1 MGAPMGWIEIALGLG
16 VSCVACNG
24 CQSSSTHPAAP
35 PGVTIGSLTVTSTAF
50 PPNGPIPVDFTCD
63 GADRSPPV
71 TWSAAPPGT
80 QSIALL
86 VDDPDAPGGTFVHWV
101 AFNLPATMVTL
112 PEGTDA
118 ASLGGLSG
126 TNGFGRTGYAGPC
139 PPRHEAHRYH
149 FRVRAL
155 NATIDARAGASRDA
169 VDAAMNGHV
178 LAEGVLVGMFEH

>member
-1 MGAPMGWIEIALGLG
+1 MAIAMGWTEISTVLTLCCA
-16 VSCVACNG
+16 ACSG
-24 CQSSSTHPAAP
+24 CQSSAHPTAP

-50 PPNGPIPVDFTCD
+50 AVNGPIPIDFTCD
-63 GADRSPPV
+63 GADRSPPI

-80 QSIALL
+80 QSIAVL

-101 AFNLPATMVTL
+101 AFNLPATIVSL

-118 ASLGGLSG
+118 AGLGGVSG

-139 PPRHEAHRYH
+139 PPRREAHRYN

-155 NATIDARAGASRDA
+155 DAPIDAKAGASRDA

-178 LAEGVLVGMFEH
+178 LAEGVLVGIFEH

>member
-1 MGAPMGWIEIALGLG
+1 MGKAMRWTEISTVVGL
-16 VSCVACNG
+16 CCAACNG
-24 CQSSSTHPAAP
+24 CQSSAHPTAP
-35 PGVTIGSLTVTSTAF
+35 PGVTMGSLTVTSAAF
-50 PPNGPIPVDFTCD
+50 PANGPIPIDFTCD
-63 GADRSPPV
+63 GADHSPPI

-80 QSIALL
+80 QSIAVL

-101 AFNLPATMVTL
+101 AFNLPSTTVSL

-118 ASLGGLSG
+118 AGAGGVSG

-139 PPRHEAHRYH
+139 PPRREAHRYN

-155 NATIDARAGASRDA
+155 NAMIDAKQGASRDA

-178 LAEGVLVGMFEH
+178 LAEGVLVGIFEH